1 MAAAGRMG
9 FEHTAATLF
18 SAFDLDQAGKIF
30 EEEIFWGPKC
40 DRERNST
47 GSSTH
52 FLSDTQDMK
61 FLDRPL
67 ECEALDLLGHL
78 LMFARSFGNMF
89 ERSPPAMLY
98 DVV

>member
-1 MAAAGRMG
+1 MG

-18 SAFDLDQAGKIF
+18 SAFDLGQAGKIF
-30 EEEIFWGPKC
+30 EEEIFWGPKFC

-78 LMFARSFGNMF
+78 LMFARSFGNMKHV
-89 ERSPPAMLY
+89 RTICPC

>member
-18 SAFDLDQAGKIF
+18 SAFDLGQAGKIF
-30 EEEIFWGPKC
+30 EEEIFCGPC

-47 GSSTH
+47 RPSH

-67 ECEALDLLGHL
+67 ECEALHFLGHL
-78 LMFARSFGNMF
+78 LTFAWSFGNML
-89 ERSPPAMLY
+89 ERSAPAMLY

>member
-1 MAAAGRMG
+1 MG

-18 SAFDLDQAGKIF
+18 SAFDLGQAGKIF
-30 EEEIFWGPKC
+30 EEEIFGGLKC

-78 LMFARSFGNMF
+78 LMFARSFGDMF
-89 ERSPPAMLY
+89 ERSAPAMLY
-98 DVV
+98 DAV